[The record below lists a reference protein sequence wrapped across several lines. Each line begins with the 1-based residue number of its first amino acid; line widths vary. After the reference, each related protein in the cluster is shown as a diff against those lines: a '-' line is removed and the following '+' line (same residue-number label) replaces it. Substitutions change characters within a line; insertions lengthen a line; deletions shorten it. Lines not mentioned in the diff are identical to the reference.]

1 MPRVFAEQGVS
12 MLSAILRSDT
22 AIDASVRIMDG
33 FAEMRHFV
41 AGNAAMFEQIRAA
54 ELKQLEC
61 QKTNDKRFERIF
73 DHMETRG
80 APKQKVFFDDQAY
93 DAFELPASLVQQRN
107 EVRQIAEQCSS
118 LLLQETPAK
127 QRGHRPQGRYRMEQH
142 AQNKLGMRYRMHI
155 QAPTKLRQA
164 TTPYLCQ
171 RIKLIRISGGR
182 SVPFK
187 QPAIFGKAFE
197 DTGCCTLPAA
207 DMLGELRRRNLA
219 VCKREPHGSKL
230 VFAQRRHEFRR
241 QPVLQRLATSGG
253 SRHDIV

>member
-1 MPRVFAEQGVS
+1 MPRIFTEQGVS

-22 AIDASVRIMDG
+22 AIDASVRIIG
-33 FAEMRHFV
+33 SFVEMRHFV

-80 APKQKVFFDDQAY
+80 APKQKVLFDDQVY
-93 DAFELPASLVQQRN
+93 DAFELPASLVKQRN
-107 EVRQIAEQCSS
+107 EARQIAEQCSS

-155 QAPTKLRQA
+155 QATTKLRQS
-164 TTPYLCQ
+164 YD
-171 RIKLIRISGGR
+171 
-182 SVPFK
+182 
-187 QPAIFGKAFE
+187 AI
-197 DTGCCTLPAA
+197 P
-207 DMLGELRRRNLA
+207 M
-219 VCKREPHGSKL
+219 
-230 VFAQRRHEFRR
+230 
-241 QPVLQRLATSGG
+241 PVYKT
-253 SRHDIV
+253 D

>member
-22 AIDASVRIMDG
+22 AIDASVRIIG
-33 FAEMRHFV
+33 SFVEMRHFV

-80 APKQKVFFDDQAY
+80 APKQKVFFDDQVY
-93 DAFELPASLVQQRN
+93 DVFELLASLVKQRN

-127 QRGHRPQGRYRMEQH
+127 QREHRPQGRYRMEH
-142 AQNKLGMRYRMHI
+142 ACPE
-155 QAPTKLRQA
+155 QARNAISDAYSSYDKATTSYDKATTKLRRH
-164 TTPYLCQ
+164 TYV
-171 RIKLIRISGGR
+171 
-182 SVPFK
+182 SV
-187 QPAIFGKAFE
+187 
-197 DTGCCTLPAA
+197 
-207 DMLGELRRRNLA
+207 
-219 VCKREPHGSKL
+219 
-230 VFAQRRHEFRR
+230 
-241 QPVLQRLATSGG
+241 
-253 SRHDIV
+253 